1 MEDEDKF
8 SWKVR
13 LKLCWDVLT
22 KGKCDLKNYRTIFE
36 QKQFE
41 DCEKIRQDLESTTRP
56 RTDFHYVNEDMEQ

>member
-1 MEDEDKF
+1 MKIN
-8 SWKVR
+8 SVG
-13 LKLCWDVLT
+13 KLDLNCDVLT